1 MHKKLAPTQW
11 LSLILVVVFGGLTIW
26 LNDRSFLMLKKTILP
41 WTMASA
47 IGVMQL
53 MGKNGLKLL
62 LGGEVTLPDEVWRKI
77 SFAWMFFFFFLGAV
91 NLAVAYPFTAE
102 REAFWVQFSLWGYL
116 PMTLVFSLAQAI
128 YLVKHLP
135 KDEE

>member
-1 MHKKLAPTQW
+1 
-11 LSLILVVVFGGLTIW
+11 
-26 LNDRSFLMLKKTILP
+26 
-41 WTMASA
+41 MASA
-47 IGVMQL
+47 IGMMQL

-77 SFAWMFFFFFLGAV
+77 SFAWMVFFFFLGAV

-116 PMTLVFSLAQAI
+116 PMTLVFSLAQAV